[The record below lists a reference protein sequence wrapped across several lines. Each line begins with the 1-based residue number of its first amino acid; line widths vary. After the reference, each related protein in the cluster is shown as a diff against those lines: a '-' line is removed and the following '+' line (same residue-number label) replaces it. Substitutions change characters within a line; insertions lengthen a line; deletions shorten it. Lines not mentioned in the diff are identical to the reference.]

1 MEVKIME
8 KVMIT
13 MPSKLLKDI
22 DLAKEQL
29 NQNRSQFIR
38 YVISEYLKQQKKKE
52 FEELMAKGYM
62 ESSEED
68 SIIVEES
75 MKAQIIATEKEWVWD
90 E

>member
-1 MEVKIME
+1 ME

-13 MPSKLLKDI
+13 MPSNLLKDI
-22 DLAKEQL
+22 DSAKVL
-29 NQNRSQFIR
+29 LKQNRSQFIR
-38 YVISEYLKQQKKKE
+38 YVVTEYLKQQKKKE
-52 FEELMAKGYM
+52 SEELMARGYM

-75 MKAQIIATEKEWVWD
+75 IKAQLIATEKEWVWD

>member
-1 MEVKIME
+1 ME

-13 MPSKLLKDI
+13 MPSNLLKDI
-22 DLAKEQL
+22 DSAKVQL
-29 NQNRSQFIR
+29 KQNRSQFIR
-38 YVISEYLKQQKKKE
+38 YVITEYLKQQKQRE
-52 FEELMAKGYM
+52 FEELMARGYM

-75 MKAQIIATEKEWVWD
+75 IKAQLTATEKEWVWD

>member
-1 MEVKIME
+1 ME

-13 MPSKLLKDI
+13 MPSSLLKDI
-22 DLAKEQL
+22 DSAKEQL

-38 YVISEYLKQQKKKE
+38 YVITEYLKQQKKKE
-52 FEELMAKGYM
+52 FEELMARGYM

-68 SIIVEES
+68 SIIVKES

>member
-1 MEVKIME
+1 ME

-13 MPSKLLKDI
+13 MPSNLLKDI
-22 DLAKEQL
+22 DSAKEKL
-29 NQNRSQFIR
+29 KQNRSQFIR
-38 YVISEYLKQQKKKE
+38 YVITEYLNQQKKKE
-52 FEELMAKGYM
+52 FEELMARGYM

-75 MKAQIIATEKEWVWD
+75 IKAQIIATEKEWVWD